1 MLLQKITLF
10 LKILTNLKFAIF
22 LLFLIIVLTSI
33 ASFIDQVEP
42 IASAES
48 RSSLENLITFLQ
60 LNHLYETWLFT
71 FLISL
76 LSFSLI
82 FCTIGRQFPILKN
95 SKKAFFRINTSFFES
110 LPFYV
115 NLKFFYYIKERLLL
129 KIKKNYFFLYQ
140 SKKSIYAYKGLIG
153 RFSPMLVHISLVT
166 ILLGSFLENLYSYRI
181 QNYFPRG
188 EVFRIQNHVKL
199 ENLTKLPSFYVR
211 INDAWPEYKK
221 NIITQFYTNISIL
234 DNFGNEI
241 EEKTVLV
248 NHPLFFKNLNF
259 YQTDWNL
266 QSIRVKPYL
275 KENATEYSLL
285 KIENFGSWVTWIK
298 TNVEG
303 FFLILN
309 NFQKI
314 VVKKEVSFQFS
325 FLENLPAAGLFFNF
339 EPTLFLSYFGFAALI
354 LTSIFSYFP
363 YNQFWLTENFEVC
376 YLGALTN
383 REKINLDC
391 KFEIL
396 IKTIIPPQELSSE
409 TSI

>member
-1 MLLQKITLF
+1 
-10 LKILTNLKFAIF
+10 
-22 LLFLIIVLTSI
+22 
-33 ASFIDQVEP
+33 
-42 IASAES
+42 
-48 RSSLENLITFLQ
+48 
-60 LNHLYETWLFT
+60 
-71 FLISL
+71 
-76 LSFSLI
+76 
-82 FCTIGRQFPILKN
+82 
-95 SKKAFFRINTSFFES
+95 
-110 LPFYV
+110 V

-140 SKKSIYAYKGLIG
+140 SKKAIYAYKGLIG

-188 EVFRIQNHVKL
+188 EVFRIHNHVKL

-275 KENATEYSLL
+275 KENATEYPLF
-285 KIENFGSWVTWIK
+285 KIESFGSWVTWIK

-391 KFEIL
+391 EFEIL

>member
-1 MLLQKITLF
+1 MRLQKITLF
-10 LKILTNLKFAIF
+10 FKLLTNLKFAIF

-33 ASFIDQVEP
+33 ASLIDQVEP
-42 IASAES
+42 IASAKS
-48 RSSLENLITFLQ
+48 RSSLENSIIFLQ
-60 LNHLYETWLFT
+60 LNHLYQSWFFT
-71 FLISL
+71 FLIGL
-76 LSFSLI
+76 LSFSLV
-82 FCTIGRQFPILKN
+82 FCTIGRQFPILKS
-95 SKKAFFRINTSFFES
+95 SKKAFFRTNTSFFQS

-115 NLKFFYYIKERLLL
+115 NLKIFYYIKEKLLL
-129 KIKKNYFFLYQ
+129 KIKKTNFFLYQ
-140 SKKSIYAYKGLIG
+140 SKKATYAYKGLIG

-166 ILLGSFLENLYSYRI
+166 ILLGSLLENLYSYRI

-199 ENLTKLPSFYVR
+199 ENFTNLPSFYVR
-211 INDAWPEYKK
+211 INDAWPEYNK
-221 NIITQFYTNISIL
+221 NIIAQFYTNISIL
-234 DNFGNEI
+234 DNFGTEI

-275 KENATEYSLL
+275 KNNATEYPLL
-285 KIENFGSWVTWIK
+285 KVENFDNWMTWIK
-298 TNVEG
+298 TNLEG
-303 FFLILN
+303 FFLVLN
-309 NFQKI
+309 NFQRI
-314 VVKKEVSFQFS
+314 IIKKEVLLQFS

-339 EPTLFLSYFGFAALI
+339 EPTLFLSYSGFAALI

-363 YNQFWLTENFEVC
+363 YNQFWLAENFEVC

-391 KFEIL
+391 EFEIL
-396 IKTIIPPQELSSE
+396 IKTLIPPQQVSAG
-409 TSI
+409 TIV

>member
-1 MLLQKITLF
+1 MRLQKITLF
-10 LKILTNLKFAIF
+10 FKLLTNLKFAIF
-22 LLFLIIVLTSI
+22 LLFLIIALTSI
-33 ASFIDQVEP
+33 ASLIDQGEP
-42 IASAES
+42 LVDAKG
-48 RSSLENLITFLQ
+48 RSSFDDLIVFLQ
-60 LNHLYETWLFT
+60 LNHLYQTWLFS

-82 FCTIGRQFPILKN
+82 FCTIARQFPILKN
-95 SKKAFFRINTSFFES
+95 SKKAFFRTNPSFFQS

-115 NLKFFYYIKERLLL
+115 NLKIFYYIKEKFLR
-129 KIKKNYFFLYQ
+129 KIQKNNFFLYQ
-140 SKKSIYAYKGLIG
+140 SKKAIYAYKGLIG
-153 RFSPMLVHISLVT
+153 RFSPMLVHTSLVT

-199 ENLTKLPSFYVR
+199 ENLINLPSFYVR
-211 INDAWPEYKK
+211 INDAWPEYKR
-221 NIITQFYTNISIL
+221 NIIAQFYTNISIL

-259 YQTDWNL
+259 YQTNWNL
-266 QSIRVKPYL
+266 QSVRL
-275 KENATEYSLL
+275 KLYFKESPTEYPLL
-285 KIENFGSWVTWIK
+285 KVENFGSWMTWVK
-298 TNVEG
+298 TNLEG
-303 FFLILN
+303 FFLVLN

-314 VVKKEVSFQFS
+314 VIKKEVLFQLS
-325 FLENLPAAGLFFNF
+325 FLENLPAVGLFFNF
-339 EPTLFLSYFGFAALI
+339 EPTLFLSYLGFAALI

-363 YNQFWLTENFEVC
+363 YNQFWLTENFEIC

-391 KFEIL
+391 EFEIL
-396 IKTIIPPQELSSE
+396 INTIIPSQQLLLKISA
-409 TSI
+409 